1 MIGSVTIIGASFFS
15 TRHASAAEA
24 LLGIERA
31 FTAPTFPMVV
41 GRNRRFTSL
50 VTQMTLEVCG
60 ALAAAEPICV
70 FATMHGEIATAEKL
84 ITDFRD
90 HQLVSSA
97 AFALSVHNS
106 PSGVYSVA
114 AQSMQPT
121 TTITGTNAI
130 AAGWLEAVLTACAEP
145 ERTVMLAIADEPVPA
160 VFQGPP
166 EAAGV
171 AAAFLLRAGGTTR
184 LALTPIPGEVGT
196 VRTLA
201 TTVDAITRGV
211 SLGQQLGRISAASG
225 LRLELA

>member
-1 MIGSVTIIGASFFS
+1 MIGAVTILGASFFS
-15 TRHASAAEA
+15 TRHVSAADA
-24 LLGIERA
+24 LRGTERA

-60 ALAAAEPICV
+60 ALHADNPICV
-70 FATMHGEIATAEKL
+70 FATTHGEIATAEKL
-84 ITDFRD
+84 IVDFRD

-121 TTITGTNAI
+121 TTITGNNAI

-145 ERTVMLAIADEPVPA
+145 DRTVMLAIADEPVPA
-160 VFQGPP
+160 VFQGPS
-166 EAAGV
+166 EVTGV

-184 LALTPIPGEVGT
+184 LALTPSRKGVGT
-196 VRTLA
+196 VEALA
-201 TTVDAITRGV
+201 ITADAIARGV
-211 SLGQQLGRISAASG
+211 SLVQELGRISGAFG
-225 LRLELA
+225 LQLELA

>member
-1 MIGSVTIIGASFFS
+1 MIGPVTILGASFFS
-15 TRHASAAEA
+15 THHASAAEA

-31 FTAPTFPMVV
+31 FTVPTFPMVT

-60 ALAAAEPICV
+60 ALAADQPICV
-70 FATMHGEIATAEKL
+70 FATTHGEIAAAEKM

-130 AAGWLEAVLTACAEP
+130 AAGWLEAVLLASAEQ
-145 ERTVMLAIADEPVPA
+145 RTVMLVIADEPVPA
-160 VFQGPP
+160 VFHGPA
-166 EAAGV
+166 ETTGV

-184 LALTPIPGEVGT
+184 LAMTPSSHADGIVQ
-196 VRTLA
+196 TLA

-211 SLGQQLGRISAASG
+211 PWVQALGRISAASG
-225 LRLELA
+225 LQLELA